1 MRRMDQ
7 LKSMRIFVKVIDEGS
22 FAGAARAMDTAT
34 SAVTR
39 AIADLE
45 TSLGSRLLNR
55 TTRTLSLTDVGAA
68 YLERVRSILEDLDD
82 ANAQAVAATG
92 EISGRLRIAAPE
104 SMLIGSLAKVLPGFS
119 ERHPQVELQLIVSQP
134 SATVPDDNVDI
145 TVLVHGP
152 DPLDGNFV
160 ARLLAHSEVLLCA
173 TPDYLKRRGRPEKP
187 EDLKQHV
194 VLVPES
200 AITQKD
206 WMFRFNGGKDEE
218 LVALRPQRAAI
229 TSGTASVLK
238 AAGRNSFGIFGTLS
252 LDVMEDLRAGVLQ
265 RVLPQWRVG
274 SYRVYAALPSRRHLP
289 LRTRAFVDYLV
300 EQYGGT
306 DEDPWLAGK
315 VL

>member
-1 MRRMDQ
+1 MDQ
-7 LKSMRIFVKVIDEGS
+7 LKSMRTFVKVIDEGS
-22 FAGAARAMDTAT
+22 FAGAARAMDMAT
-34 SAVTR
+34 SVVTR

-45 TSLGSRLLNR
+45 SSLGSRLLNR
-55 TTRTLSLTDVGAA
+55 TTRTLSLTEVGAA

-92 EISGRLRIAAPE
+92 EIRGRLRIAAPE
-104 SMLIGSLAKVLPGFS
+104 SMLTGSLAKVLPGFS
-119 ERHPQVELQLIVSQP
+119 ERHPQIELQLIVSQP
-134 SATVPDDNVDI
+134 SAVVPDDNADI

-173 TPDYLKRRGRPEKP
+173 TPDYLKRRGRPKKP

-206 WMFRFNGGKDEE
+206 WMFRFDGGKDEE
-218 LVALRPQRAAI
+218 SVALRPQRAAI
-229 TSGTASVLK
+229 TSASAAVLH

-252 LDVMEDLRAGVLQ
+252 LDVVQDMHAGVLV
-265 RVLPQWRVG
+265 RVLPQWRIG
-274 SYRVYAALPSRRHLP
+274 TYRIYAAVASRRHLP
-289 LRTRAFVDYLV
+289 LRTRAFTDYLV
-300 EQYGGT
+300 EQYGG
-306 DEDPWLAGK
+306 EAADPWLSGK
-315 VL
+315 VG

>member
-1 MRRMDQ
+1 MDQ
-7 LKSMRIFVKVIDEGS
+7 LKSMRTFVKVIDEGS

-34 SAVTR
+34 SVVTR

-45 TSLGSRLLNR
+45 SSLGSRLLNR
-55 TTRTLSLTDVGAA
+55 TTRTLSLTEVGAA

-92 EISGRLRIAAPE
+92 EIRGRLRIAAPE
-104 SMLIGSLAKVLPGFS
+104 SMLTGSLGKVLPGFAA
-119 ERHPQVELQLIVSQP
+119 RHPQVELQLIVSQA
-134 SATVPDDNVDI
+134 SATVPDDGADI

-160 ARLLAHSEVLLCA
+160 ARLMAHSEVLMCA
-173 TPDYLKRRGRPEKP
+173 TPEYLQRHGRPKKP
-187 EDLKQHV
+187 DELKDHV

-206 WMFRFNGGKDEE
+206 WMFHFDGDEGE
-218 LVALRPQRAAI
+218 KSVALKPQRAAI
-229 TSGTASVLK
+229 SSASAAVLH

-252 LDVMEDLRAGVLQ
+252 LEVVQDLRAGVLE
-265 RVLPQWRVG
+265 RVLPRWRIG
-274 SYRVYAALPSRRHLP
+274 TYRIYAALPSRRHLP

-300 EQYGGT
+300 EQYGGQA
-306 DEDPWLAGK
+306 EDPWLSGK
-315 VL
+315 VG